1 MNRVLLTAFEPY
13 GPWRSN
19 ASWLTLVELTR
30 DLPTEP
36 ILTTRLY
43 PVDYDGVQERPG
55 SGSGGGLRLCD
66 SHGTGTRDELG
77 WNSKQL
83 RSIWPPTVP
92 IWQRRTRPLVV
103 EGRLAYA
110 SDLPAE
116 SMCQQIQFTGIPA
129 SVSRHAG
136 TYLCNASLYFALRLI
151 DERKL
156 HTRAIFVHW
165 PIDPAQAAR
174 LSEPMPAQS
183 IATNAQ
189 ALRVMLQAL
198 PRQDRPFSV
207 MRSIACPPILPT
219 SPGSR
224 WLQMLRD
231 SVSAYG
237 RVSLAT
243 RSRRI
248 PFNPHVFQRE
258 PIANPEGSV

>member
-13 GPWRSN
+13 GPWRTN

-43 PVDYDGVQERPG
+43 PVDYDGVQERLAADLAGDYDFVILTGQAPG
-55 SGSGGGLRLCD
+55 RARLELETIALNLATD
-66 SHGTGTRDELG
+66 GTDLAAA
-77 WNSKQL
+77 
-83 RSIWPPTVP
+83 P
-92 IWQRRTRPLVV
+92 RPLVV
-103 EGRLAYA
+103 EGPLAYA
-110 SDLPAE
+110 SDMPAE

-156 HTRAIFVHW
+156 RTRAIFVHW
-165 PIDPAQAAR
+165 PIDPGQAAR

-183 IATNAQ
+183 IETNAR

-198 PRQDRPFSV
+198 PRQ
-207 MRSIACPPILPT
+207 A
-219 SPGSR
+219 
-224 WLQMLRD
+224 
-231 SVSAYG
+231 
-237 RVSLAT
+237 
-243 RSRRI
+243 RR
-248 PFNPHVFQRE
+248 E
-258 PIANPEGSV
+258 A